1 MEIDV
6 IVTKVK
12 DALRVSSTNEKIIS
26 EIKDCVNEC
35 LEDLK
40 RSGISYSLEDPL
52 ILKACKC
59 YAKANY
65 GFENDSDKYY
75 ASYKMIKN
83 ELILY
88 PCHNKPQEVIQNG

>member
-1 MEIDV
+1 MEIDA
-6 IVTKVK
+6 IAIKVK
-12 DALRVSSTNEKIIS
+12 DALRVSSTNDKIVS

-35 LEDLK
+35 LEDLN
-40 RSGISYSLEDPL
+40 RSGIQYSLEDPL

-65 GFENDSDKYY
+65 GFDNNSEKYF

-88 PCHNKPQEVIQNG
+88 PCHKSQEVMKNG